1 MVSSLISD
9 KLWIIINLDRENKQ
23 PSNLFLNKIRNIC
36 FFMIYLYDDGILS
49 LDFISRHNPF

>member
-23 PSNLFLNKIRNIC
+23 PSNLFLNKIRNTC

-49 LDFISRHNPF
+49 LDFISRHNLF

>member
-23 PSNLFLNKIRNIC
+23 PSNLFLNKIRNTC
-36 FFMIYLYDDGILS
+36 FL
-49 LDFISRHNPF
+49 